1 MLKLRFI
8 KEGKGVVS
16 SDVEDRG
23 TFILNS
29 NLKLAPIFNED
40 DPDIFFT
47 LFERIA
53 DLQDWSEENCM
64 LLLVCIDWESTVSF
78 FGFE

>member
-29 NLKLAPIFNED
+29 NLKLAPKFNKD
-40 DPDIFFT
+40 YPDIFFHS
-47 LFERIA
+47 L
-53 DLQDWSEENCM
+53 
-64 LLLVCIDWESTVSF
+64 
-78 FGFE
+78 